1 MMISSPIFSYVFHF
15 NLVMILLLGIA
26 SETTSSDSGS
36 IIKIREPGNL
46 GASNYSIRLD
56 WGEIIDAT
64 ENKYSITVGTIVGF
78 LPKIYGIY
86 QTVSSLLYP
95 GAPKKTFEDI
105 IAKVNEEFT
114 EVQKQLNTI
123 EKKLTKKELEVYEN
137 VEKAVVAGMNDVQLK
152 SSIGIE
158 LRAVTLYDE
167 LNILLNGM
175 LGTTTVL
182 PKLLDETLQDLYDV
196 SQRHF
201 NYFIRVLFGIGKIK
215 I

>member
-95 GAPKKTFEDI
+95 GAPKKTF
-105 IAKVNEEFT
+105 
-114 EVQKQLNTI
+114 
-123 EKKLTKKELEVYEN
+123 
-137 VEKAVVAGMNDVQLK
+137 
-152 SSIGIE
+152 
-158 LRAVTLYDE
+158 
-167 LNILLNGM
+167 

-201 NYFIRVLFGIGKIK
+201 NYFIHVLFGIGKI
-215 I
+215 